1 MGGFILLRVPG
12 NWLGRLLL
20 VAGWLWALDLLLSQ
34 YAIYGIVTAPGAVPA
49 AGMASWIAAW
59 LWIPGTAL
67 LLSGIPLLFPEGH
80 LPSRRWRPVAGAI
93 VVGVIASV
101 VGHAAVVWPIRESAL
116 ALDRSFHPSD
126 VPWLAGSLAGIG
138 EAFVFLV
145 APIAAIAALVSHY
158 RQARGTV
165 RLQMRWFI
173 AAIAI
178 TVCGVI
184 LDLLVSDV
192 LPGSQGL
199 LSAPGIVLIPV
210 ALAVAVLRYH
220 LYEIDRVISRTLGW
234 AIVTALLAGVLV
246 GGIVILQAVLA
257 PFTNENTIAV
267 AASTLVA
274 AALFQPLRRRVQRAV
289 DRRFDRALYDGQRTV
304 DAFAEQLRSD
314 VDLGS
319 LRSSLAATA
328 DDAVRPTSAAVW
340 LSPRRREMSRPMTRA
355 RLAWTVAGLDL
366 LLYLITSLNPSDGG
380 VAATILYLV
389 GLAIV
394 HGRRRG
400 ADHASPGEP
409 DRDPAPRCRHRAG
422 DRHRR
427 SGRTPTSAPSRSR
440 PGRWQRPPGSSAT
453 SCSSIRWSSPSSAC
467 RSCSR
472 TAGCR
477 RRASVGS
484 CGSRSR
490 GMVAVD
496 PLGPA
501 VRFRRP
507 AADPGMAP
515 SRDAPVLQALYPVLQ
530 LLLLRLASSSV
541 WVAQ

>member
-1 MGGFILLRVPG
+1 VVAAAGSIGISLTGVALIAVNGGSLFGDFNLDLFLVGTIYAAVGGFILLRVPG

-34 YAIYGIVTAPGAVPA
+34 YARYGIVTAPGSVPA
-49 AGMASWIAAW
+49 AGMASWVAAW
-59 LWIPGTAL
+59 LWIPGTTL

-93 VVGVIASV
+93 AVGVIASV
-101 VGHAAVVWPIRESAL
+101 VGHAIVVWPIRESAL
-116 ALDRSFHPSD
+116 ALDRSFRPSD

-138 EAFVFLV
+138 EACVFLI
-145 APIAAIAALVSHY
+145 APIAAIAALMSHY

-165 RLQMRWFI
+165 RLQMRWFV

-220 LYEIDRVISRTLGW
+220 LYEIDRVVSRTLGW
-234 AIVTALLAGVLV
+234 AIVTTLLVGVLV
-246 GGIVILQAVLA
+246 GGIVVLQAVLA

-274 AALFQPLRRRVQRAV
+274 AALFQPLRLRVQRAV

-304 DAFAEQLRSD
+304 DAFAAQLRSD

-328 DDAVRPTSAAVW
+328 DHAVRPTSASVW
-340 LSPRRREMSRPMTRA
+340 LSPRTTR
-355 RLAWTVAGLDL
+355 
-366 LLYLITSLNPSDGG
+366 
-380 VAATILYLV
+380 
-389 GLAIV
+389 
-394 HGRRRG
+394 
-400 ADHASPGEP
+400 
-409 DRDPAPRCRHRAG
+409 
-422 DRHRR
+422 
-427 SGRTPTSAPSRSR
+427 
-440 PGRWQRPPGSSAT
+440 
-453 SCSSIRWSSPSSAC
+453 
-467 RSCSR
+467 
-472 TAGCR
+472 
-477 RRASVGS
+477 
-484 CGSRSR
+484 
-490 GMVAVD
+490 
-496 PLGPA
+496 
-501 VRFRRP
+501 
-507 AADPGMAP
+507 
-515 SRDAPVLQALYPVLQ
+515 
-530 LLLLRLASSSV
+530 
-541 WVAQ
+541 